1 MTVHSSHPSV
11 ESAAEP
17 TSLTTADHVS
27 TAAHHPPAAAAK
39 RRPRRT
45 RGPALLGRNR
55 DYTLLWSG
63 QMISAVGSQVSLLAL
78 PILIFSLTRSPVATG
93 IASALRGIPYV
104 VLMLPAGAL
113 VDRWDRRRVMLISD
127 SGRALAL
134 GSIPVAA
141 LLGHLSVAQIYV
153 VTLIEG
159 TLHVFFTLAE
169 TASLPRIVA
178 APQLPA
184 ATAQNEFL
192 NSASVMAGP
201 PLEGL
206 LFSIGGAVPFLGD
219 ALSYAASVASVLL
232 IRTPLR
238 SERGDERIS
247 ARRILD
253 DVREGMV
260 WLWHAPVIRFLA
272 ALTSGLMM
280 SSFGYS
286 LIIIVRAS
294 QEHASNVVIG
304 LIFGAGGVGAVAG
317 AALAAPLQRRFGF
330 SRVMIGATWGWA
342 LTWLLF
348 AAGRTPLLLG
358 MANALSYVVVPIY
371 MATQFGYR
379 LQSIPDALQ
388 ARVNSVF
395 RLIAFG
401 VQPVSLALTGLL
413 LEVLHPVATI
423 WLLFVP
429 QLALAVIATL
439 NRSLRRAVAP
449 HAAGGAAH
457 RHHEVEMEIEKS
469 TDRS

>member
-1 MTVHSSHPSV
+1 MTVQSHDPSINPPATDPRDPTAV
-11 ESAAEP
+11 VATGRPIVSAHA
-17 TSLTTADHVS
+17 SGATTAT
-27 TAAHHPPAAAAK
+27 TATTP
-39 RRPRRT
+39 RPR
-45 RGPALLGRNR
+45 GLGLLGRNR

-63 QMISAVGSQVSLLAL
+63 QLISAVGSQVSLLAL
-78 PILIFSLTRSPVATG
+78 PVLIYTLTRSAAATG

-104 VLMLPAGAL
+104 LLMLPAGAL

-127 SGRALAL
+127 GGRALAL

-153 VTLIEG
+153 VTIIEG

-169 TASLPRIVA
+169 TASLPRIVS
-178 APQLPA
+178 APQLPT

-192 NSASVMAGP
+192 NSTSVMAGP

-206 LFSIGGAVPFLGD
+206 LFSIGSAVPFLGD
-219 ALSYAASVASVLL
+219 AISYAASVASVFL

-238 SERGDERIS
+238 SERGGERIS
-247 ARRILD
+247 VRRILD

-260 WLWHAPVIRFLA
+260 WLWHKPVIRFLA
-272 ALTSGLMM
+272 VLTSGLMA
-280 SSFGYS
+280 SSYGYS
-286 LIIIVRAS
+286 LVIIVLAS
-294 QEHASNVVIG
+294 QEHASNVALG
-304 LIFGAGGVGAVAG
+304 LIFGAGGIGAIVGAT
-317 AALAAPLQRRFGF
+317 LAAPLQARFGF

-342 LTWLLF
+342 LSWLVFLV
-348 AAGRTPLLLG
+348 APTPPLLAL
-358 MANALSYVVVPIY
+358 AAALSWLVVPIY

-413 LEVLHPVATI
+413 LQVLHPVATI

-429 QLALAVIATL
+429 QLVLALTATL
-439 NRSLRRAVAP
+439 NRSLRHAVSPQARLER
-449 HAAGGAAH
+449 GA
-457 RHHEVEMEIEKS
+457 
-469 TDRS
+469 

>member
-1 MTVHSSHPSV
+1 MTVQSRDPAFD
-11 ESAAEP
+11 SAEHQSIAPRAASGAPGEAP
-17 TSLTTADHVS
+17 TTTA
-27 TAAHHPPAAAAK
+27 
-39 RRPRRT
+39 PRR
-45 RGPALLGRNR
+45 RGFGLIGRNR

-63 QMISAVGSQVSLLAL
+63 QMVSAVGSQVSLLAL
-78 PILIFSLTRSPVATG
+78 PILIFALTRSPAATG

-104 VLMLPAGAL
+104 LLMLPAGAL

-169 TASLPRIVA
+169 TASLPRIVSPA
-178 APQLPA
+178 QLPA

-192 NSASVMAGP
+192 NSASVLAGP

-206 LFSIGGAVPFLGD
+206 LFSVGTAVPFLGD
-219 ALSYAASVASVLL
+219 AVSYAASVASVFL

-238 SERGDERIS
+238 SERAGERIS
-247 ARRILD
+247 VRQILG

-272 ALTSGLMM
+272 VLTSGLMLTT
-280 SSFGYS
+280 SGYS
-286 LIIIVRAS
+286 LIVIVRAT
-294 QEHASNVVIG
+294 QEHASNVTIG
-304 LIFGAGGVGAVAG
+304 LIFGAGGVGAVIG
-317 AALAAPLQRRFGF
+317 ATLAAPLQRRLGF
-330 SRVMIGATWGWA
+330 SRVMIGATWCWG

-348 AAGRTPLLLG
+348 AAGNTPLLLG
-358 MANALSYVVVPIY
+358 MANALSYIVVPIY

-401 VQPVSLALTGLL
+401 VQPISLALTGVLL
-413 LEVLHPVATI
+413 QVLHPVATV

-429 QLALAVIATL
+429 LVVLAVAATL
-439 NRSLRRAVAP
+439 NRSLRGAVAP
-449 HAAGGAAH
+449 GVK
-457 RHHEVEMEIEKS
+457 R
-469 TDRS
+469 

>member
-1 MTVHSSHPSV
+1 MTVQSRDPSLDSS
-11 ESAAEP
+11 ARQ
-17 TSLTTADHVS
+17 S
-27 TAAHHPPAAAAK
+27 TPPASNGRAPRAAAATPQ
-39 RRPRRT
+39 RR
-45 RGPALLGRNR
+45 GLGLLGRNR

-78 PILIFSLTRSPVATG
+78 PILIYSLTRSPVATG

-104 VLMLPAGAL
+104 LLMLPAGAL

-127 SGRALAL
+127 AGRTLAL

-141 LLGHLSVAQIYV
+141 LLGHLGVAQIYI

-169 TASLPRIVA
+169 TASLPRLVA
-178 APQLPA
+178 PRQLPT

-206 LFSIGGAVPFLGD
+206 LFSISSAAPFLGD
-219 ALSYAASVASVLL
+219 AISYAASVASVFL

-238 SERGDERIS
+238 SERGGERIS
-247 ARRILD
+247 VGRILD

-272 ALTSGLMM
+272 VLTSGLMM

-286 LIIIVRAS
+286 LVVIVRAS
-294 QEHASNVVIG
+294 QEHASNVAIG
-304 LIFGAGGVGAVAG
+304 LIFGAGGVGAVIG
-317 AALAAPLQRRFGF
+317 AMLAAPLQRRFGF

-358 MANALSYVVVPIY
+358 MANAASYVVVPIY

-413 LEVLHPVATI
+413 LQVLHPVATI

-429 QLALAVIATL
+429 QLVLAVTATL
-439 NRSLRRAVAP
+439 NRSLRGAVAP
-449 HAAGGAAH
+449 QAP
-457 RHHEVEMEIEKS
+457 ME
-469 TDRS
+469 RRA

>member
-1 MTVHSSHPSV
+1 MTVQSHDTTFGSLASASDPTTLTPDREGPDTASSRAS
-11 ESAAEP
+11 SA
-17 TSLTTADHVS
+17 S
-27 TAAHHPPAAAAK
+27 TA
-39 RRPRRT
+39 RR
-45 RGPALLGRNR
+45 GVGLLGRNR

-63 QMISAVGSQVSLLAL
+63 QLISAVGSQVSLLAL
-78 PILIFSLTRSPVATG
+78 PILIFSLTGSPAATG

-104 VLMLPAGAL
+104 LLMLPAGAL

-127 SGRALAL
+127 GGRALAL

-169 TASLPRIVA
+169 TASLPRIVGA
-178 APQLPA
+178 EQLPT

-192 NSASVMAGP
+192 NSTSVLAGP

-206 LFSIGGAVPFLGD
+206 FFSIGSAVPFLGD
-219 ALSYAASVASVLL
+219 AISYAASVASVFL
-232 IRTPLR
+232 IRTPLD
-238 SERGDERIS
+238 SERGGERERIT
-247 ARRILD
+247 AQRIVA

-286 LIIIVRAS
+286 LVIIVLAS
-294 QEHASNVVIG
+294 QEHASNVAIG
-304 LIFGAGGVGAVAG
+304 LIFGAGGVGALVG

-330 SRVMIGATWGWA
+330 ARVMIGATWGWA
-342 LTWLLF
+342 LSWLVFLV
-348 AAGRTPLLLG
+348 APTPPLLAL
-358 MANALSYVVVPIY
+358 AAALSYVVVPIY

-401 VQPVSLALTGLL
+401 VQPLSLALTGLL
-413 LEVLHPVATI
+413 LQALHPVATVV
-423 WLLFVP
+423 LLFVP
-429 QLALAVIATL
+429 QLALAVAATF
-439 NRSLRRAVAP
+439 NRSLRNATAP
-449 HAAGGAAH
+449 QSAARHGA
-457 RHHEVEMEIEKS
+457 
-469 TDRS
+469 

>member
-1 MTVHSSHPSV
+1 MTVQSRDSSPGMLPSD
-11 ESAAEP
+11 
-17 TSLTTADHVS
+17 TATLAPDLH
-27 TAAHHPPAAAAK
+27 
-39 RRPRRT
+39 
-45 RGPALLGRNR
+45 GPAGHDPSDTVAAPPRQRGFGLLGRNR
-55 DYTLLWSG
+55 DYTLMWTG
-63 QMISAVGSQVSLLAL
+63 QMISAVGSQISLLAL
-78 PILIFSLTRSPVATG
+78 PILIFALTRSAAATG

-104 VLMLPAGAL
+104 LLMLPAGAL

-127 SGRALAL
+127 TGRALAL

-169 TASLPRIVA
+169 TASLPRIVPPA
-178 APQLPA
+178 QLPT

-192 NSASVMAGP
+192 NSASVLAGP

-206 LFSIGGAVPFLGD
+206 LLSIGSAVPFLGD
-219 ALSYAASVASVLL
+219 AVSYAASVASVFL
-232 IRTPLR
+232 IRTPLH
-238 SERGDERIS
+238 SERAAERIS
-247 ARRILD
+247 VRQIFG

-260 WLWHAPVIRFLA
+260 WLWRAPVIRFLA
-272 ALTSGLMM
+272 VLTSGLMLTT
-280 SSFGYS
+280 FGYS
-286 LIIIVRAS
+286 LVVIVRAT
-294 QEHASNVVIG
+294 QEHASNIAIG

-317 AALAAPLQRRFGF
+317 ATLAAPLQRRFGF

-348 AAGRTPLLLG
+348 AAGNTPLLLG

-413 LEVLHPVATI
+413 LQVLHPVTTI

-429 QLALAVIATL
+429 QVVLAVAATL
-439 NRSLRRAVAP
+439 NRSLR
-449 HAAGGAAH
+449 GAAAPSA
-457 RHHEVEMEIEKS
+457 K
-469 TDRS
+469 

>member
-1 MTVHSSHPSV
+1 MTSSPREIS
-11 ESAAEP
+11 
-17 TSLTTADHVS
+17 DN
-27 TAAHHPPAAAAK
+27 PPVQPDQH
-39 RRPRRT
+39 RPRS
-45 RGPALLGRNR
+45 LWRNR
-55 DYTLLWSG
+55 DFVLLWSG
-63 QMISAVGSQVSLLAL
+63 QLISTAGTQVTSLAL
-78 PILIFSLTRSPVATG
+78 PLLILAVTHSPAQAGIVAACSSLPRFLLA
-93 IASALRGIPYV
+93 
-104 VLMLPAGAL
+104 LPAGAL

-127 SGRALAL
+127 TGRAVAL

-169 TASLPRIVA
+169 TASLPRIVTPA
-178 APQLPA
+178 QLPA

-192 NSASVMAGP
+192 NSASVLAGP

-206 LFSIGGAVPFLGD
+206 LFSIGSAVPFLGD
-219 ALSYAASVASVLL
+219 AVSYAASVASVFL

-238 SERGDERIS
+238 SERTGERIS
-247 ARRILD
+247 VRQILG

-260 WLWHAPVIRFLA
+260 WLWRAPVIRFLA
-272 ALTSGLMM
+272 VLTSGLMLTT
-280 SSFGYS
+280 FGYS
-286 LIIIVRAS
+286 LVVIVRAT
-294 QEHASNVVIG
+294 QEHASNVAIG

-317 AALAAPLQRRFGF
+317 AMLAAPLQRRFGF

-348 AAGRTPLLLG
+348 AAGNTPLLLG

-413 LEVLHPVATI
+413 LQVLHPVATI

-429 QLALAVIATL
+429 QVVLAVAATL
-439 NRSLRRAVAP
+439 NRPLRGAVTP
-449 HAAGGAAH
+449 GA
-457 RHHEVEMEIEKS
+457 K
-469 TDRS
+469 

>member
-1 MTVHSSHPSV
+1 MTVQSRASSPGSPAPDAATLAPALNAPAGDRAPDTTTTTPSTRWR
-11 ESAAEP
+11 S
-17 TSLTTADHVS
+17 
-27 TAAHHPPAAAAK
+27 
-39 RRPRRT
+39 PR
-45 RGPALLGRNR
+45 LLGRNR
-55 DYTLLWSG
+55 DYTLMWSG

-78 PILIFSLTRSPVATG
+78 PILIFALTRSPAATG

-104 VLMLPAGAL
+104 LLMLPAGAL

-127 SGRALAL
+127 TGRALAL

-169 TASLPRIVA
+169 TASLPRIVSPA
-178 APQLPA
+178 QLPA

-192 NSASVMAGP
+192 NSASVLAGP

-206 LFSIGGAVPFLGD
+206 LFSIGSAVPFLGD
-219 ALSYAASVASVLL
+219 AISYTASVASVFL

-238 SERGDERIS
+238 SERAGERIS
-247 ARRILD
+247 VRQILG

-260 WLWHAPVIRFLA
+260 WLWRAPVIRFLA
-272 ALTSGLMM
+272 VLTSGLMLTT
-280 SSFGYS
+280 FGYS
-286 LIIIVRAS
+286 LVVIVRAT
-294 QEHASNVVIG
+294 QEHASNVTIG
-304 LIFGAGGVGAVAG
+304 LIFGAGGVGAVIG
-317 AALAAPLQRRFGF
+317 AMLAAPLQRRFGF

-348 AAGRTPLLLG
+348 AAGNTPLLLG

-401 VQPVSLALTGLL
+401 VQPISLALTGLL
-413 LEVLHPVATI
+413 LQVLHPVATV

-429 QLALAVIATL
+429 QVVLAVAATL
-439 NRSLRRAVAP
+439 SRSLRGAVAP
-449 HAAGGAAH
+449 QAAT
-457 RHHEVEMEIEKS
+457 RHNA
-469 TDRS
+469 